1 MLYSIW
7 KKCCLCGCICDE
19 WEYNPKIDNFICINC
34 SETNEQSILNHME
47 DLLIDLVRCKN
58 V

>member
-19 WEYNPKIDNFICINC
+19 WEYNPKTDKLICLNC
-34 SETNEQSILNHME
+34 SDKQYE
-47 DLLIDLVRCKN
+47 DDKDLRGE
-58 V
+58 